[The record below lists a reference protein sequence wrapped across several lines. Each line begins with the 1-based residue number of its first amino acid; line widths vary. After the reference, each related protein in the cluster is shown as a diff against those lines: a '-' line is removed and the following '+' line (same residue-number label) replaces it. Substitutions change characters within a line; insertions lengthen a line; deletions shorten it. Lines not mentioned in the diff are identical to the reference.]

1 MTSEEAP
8 STMSPPGSG
17 GGDLHTK
24 VTMSQFWEEHAR
36 RIIGAIAVLTLALGT
51 VVYYLLEDWSWVDSF
66 YFSSVALTTVG
77 FGDLSPT
84 TTVSKLFTVVYIF
97 GGVALIGL
105 FLNELLKGLGRRVA
119 SHADGVRRGGADN

>member
-1 MTSEEAP
+1 MN
-8 STMSPPGSG
+8 
-17 GGDLHTK
+17 
-24 VTMSQFWEEHAR
+24 QFWEEHAR

-84 TTVSKLFTVVYIF
+84 TTASKLFTVAYIF
-97 GGVALIGL
+97 GGVTLIGL
-105 FLNELLKGLGRRVA
+105 FMNELLKGLGRRFESRVD
-119 SHADGVRRGGADN
+119 SGRRDGADN